1 MAHFY
6 LNCTDNQ
13 VSTTYTKEL
22 VEPGEKIYI
31 DDGYL
36 SFTVIERLDN
46 GIRCRID
53 NSGLLGENKVPDF
66 KIASLSRTHFL

>member
-1 MAHFY
+1 MV
-6 LNCTDNQ
+6 LK

-36 SFTVIERLDN
+36 SFTVLERLDN

-53 NSGLLGENKVPDF
+53 NSGYLGENKVR
-66 KIASLSRTHFL
+66 LSKETRLDVC